1 MSSQFKQQIIKKTLV
16 SHDTSLTKYMR
27 SSYAIGTESPP

>member
-1 MSSQFKQQIIKKTLV
+1 V

-27 SSYAIGTESPP
+27 SSYAIGTELPP